1 MPARDKSVGRKKKN
15 NSDDEMRTARNQS
28 SPTPSVASSNG
39 TNASVNSSSS
49 LLMARHRSNY
59 EVDDLQNIRESCLSR
74 AQLRRSISFIDVSD
88 DGNITRHELLGAL
101 SSTDLSYPE
110 VQSLIRLLNPD
121 NAHECNLSD
130 VRKRLVQLLGD
141 KNMISPGTTKAN
153 LALRALI
160 KLLQQR
166 EDDATSF
173 DKFRLFKGLAV
184 SLFPCF
190 ATTWFT
196 KYVICNQACCGKNT
210 TSVFIPE
217 FFKSSNPYWSKTQ
230 WTALLSKLEHTTSK
244 ESNVRFGLSDV
255 VFKLEH
261 IRTKNEMRDRN
272 SDQIDRHKLPHS
284 YFIKFVTKIKMNDGR
299 LQTEKKTP
307 YRRQSHLDDNQKKC
321 IIEMQDDETIFTISG
336 LGNIYKALTCKIVPD
351 KIFDI
356 SDIPEGNENVE
367 KQMKK
372 NIARALGRSG
382 RNTFQVKGENKKS
395 LDKEEQKRLKRDYKI
410 AENDVKRAKKKNVS
424 AQQYLDDYG
433 RQLDENNLKDAR
445 QELKNTSWKLKE
457 MTKTADEANKCL
469 EEFSIQ
475 QLDQSNETNNSSIHI
490 FPPCIRESITV
501 KTTIDQKILEK
512 IIKSLEQMQHPENM
526 NIDATKLTT
535 DVLKDEKNE
544 EIHVTDFKKK
554 WDVGIWEMRLNCFP
568 RDPEEIHVDYQVDY
582 QNHLEGSEIVYQHE
596 TQSIEVF
603 EAGGRS
609 IPLVL
614 RLGDSDEDED
624 DGLAVPN
631 SSRSSGRTPSVY
643 DKCGPEE
650 ELEAR
655 GNYDNPMREIKKI
668 AQSVVRSQS
677 WSRMMFQKILIKISV
692 SVMLILCLIDRYEG
706 NEDRYDSFLKVNGTC
721 DVNQINQ
728 TSAKYGCFENIVS
741 IGEFTRVLVLFLFMS
756 ALNAYKNAW
765 NIPEISTKTKAMED
779 IEVEEEKFISM
790 LGEISTS
797 HSRIGI
803 HHKVVGY
810 IAPQLMAIVWSL
822 VPLYNR
828 AYRNTRRNSL
838 YYFTEYSPFV
848 YSNITQ
854 ASFIVQEHNK
864 NFKNLWF
871 GLVYFWP
878 TDGLRSVFSFFT
890 TNYKWS
896 ANGRLMESYKFMSY
910 EIAAVSWIGTSDF
923 KSWTHVD
930 QFTAFLCLLSV
941 SAILAEVVARF
952 CTVIWCYCWRKK
964 GWVDRIFDKI
974 FCRLFVA
981 INILLGR
988 IFVLIVR
995 NVEDSDATA
1004 NAPTHGSTAANTLLT
1019 SGSTA
1024 EEIIA
1029 SVLPAS
1035 SADPLTINSNQDG
1048 EQLTSVLFAG
1058 LLLQI
1063 YSNQGGDQLTSVLF
1077 AVLLLQ
1083 ISIVSNQGGDQLTS
1097 VLFAVLLLQISIV
1110 YYSKFYLSCSDKCFG
1125 SKTRSYDLVG
1135 CSCFRNIRSFAAT
1148 TLAILVP
1155 CALALALTV
1164 IRLFL
1169 NESTKHVLSLQMVSL
1184 ILCIVHFIIHLLNVQ
1199 LVDLKQLFFPI
1210 FNLQVLIWS
1219 PCILIYILTSTWCGV
1234 IHQSYHYFENLAEQF
1249 KIFTKASS
1257 HSSWYQFYR
1266 AFANKNETSSHVS
1279 IDRKKIEKKIRDSKS
1294 FDLTNPSDLT
1304 KWNKARDTLVASM
1317 TSGATTVNEINLK
1330 MHTCLTAIFLIISCL
1345 SSYILVLGKIKVG
1358 GQEDKN
1364 VYISSI
1370 DLNNF
1375 ATPDSFTAEFGWVF
1389 LSICSF
1395 FLVPMLNARYAVTRQ
1410 DTQQLELLKNTKTRV
1425 EIHGIE
1431 NEATQNSDEK
1441 NVGEIELGSRDRKLE
1456 LRTFLESLN
1465 LIEHLDRLVTDGVEC
1480 TEDLINHLS
1489 EEYLVVDLG
1498 IGKFKAKKL
1507 LANIKTK
1514 KMKDQTGVKIE
1525 ALDIIIKKVEDG
1537 SESLRPTI
1545 CEQDIWPLANR
1556 FAVGLITSLFG
1567 AYLLRVSN
1575 DEINVKEMWG

>member
-1 MPARDKSVGRKKKN
+1 MPRDKSVGRKKKN
-15 NSDDEMRTARNQS
+15 NSDDEMWTTRNQS

-39 TNASVNSSSS
+39 TNASVNSSTS

-59 EVDDLQNIRESCLSR
+59 EGDDLQNIQESCLSR

-101 SSTDLSYPE
+101 TSTDLSYPE
-110 VQSLIRLLNPD
+110 VHSLIRLLNPD
-121 NAHECNLSD
+121 NAPECNLSD

-141 KNMISPGTTKAN
+141 ENMISPGTTKAN

-173 DKFRLFKGLAV
+173 EWLRLFKGLAV

-210 TSVFIPE
+210 TSVFIPG
-217 FFKSSNPYWSKTQ
+217 FFNSSNPYWSKTQ
-230 WTALLSKLEHTTSK
+230 WAALLSELEHTTSK

-272 SDQIDRHKLPHS
+272 LDEIDRHKLPHS

-307 YRRQSHLDDNQKKC
+307 YRHQSHLDDNQKKC

-382 RNTFQVKGENKKS
+382 LNTFQVKGENKKS
-395 LDKEEQKRLKRDYKI
+395 LDKEELKRLKRVYKI

-475 QLDQSNETNNSSIHI
+475 QLDQSNETNNPSIH
-490 FPPCIRESITV
+490 

-614 RLGDSDEDED
+614 RLVESDEDED

-677 WSRMMFQKILIKISV
+677 WSRMMFQKILLKVSV

-728 TSAKYGCFENIVS
+728 LSAKYDCFENIVS

-838 YYFTEYSPFV
+838 YNVTKYSPF
-848 YSNITQ
+848 TQ
-854 ASFIVQEHNK
+854 ASFIVQEHNN
-864 NFKNLWF
+864 NFNNLWF
-871 GLVYFWP
+871 GFVYFWP

-890 TNYKWS
+890 TNYTGYGY
-896 ANGRLMESYKFMSY
+896 GRLMESYKFMSY

-923 KSWTHVD
+923 KSWTPVD

-964 GWVDRIFDKI
+964 DWVDRIFDKI

-1035 SADPLTINSNQDG
+1035 SADPLTINSNQ
-1048 EQLTSVLFAG
+1048 A
-1058 LLLQI
+1058 
-1063 YSNQGGDQLTSVLF
+1063 
-1077 AVLLLQ
+1077 
-1083 ISIVSNQGGDQLTS
+1083 GDQLTS

-1125 SKTRSYDLVG
+1125 SKTRSYDLIG
-1135 CSCFRNIRSFAAT
+1135 CSCFRNIKSFAAT

-1164 IRLFL
+1164 IRLLL
-1169 NESTKHVLSLQMVSL
+1169 NESTKHILSLQMVSL
-1184 ILCIVHFIIHLLNVQ
+1184 ILCIVHFSIHLLNVQ
-1199 LVDLKQLFFPI
+1199 LVDLKHISSNFYCTG
-1210 FNLQVLIWS
+1210 FNLVAV
-1219 PCILIYILTSTWCGV
+1219 YFD
-1234 IHQSYHYFENLAEQF
+1234 IH
-1249 KIFTKASS
+1249 
-1257 HSSWYQFYR
+1257 
-1266 AFANKNETSSHVS
+1266 
-1279 IDRKKIEKKIRDSKS
+1279 ID
-1294 FDLTNPSDLT
+1294 
-1304 KWNKARDTLVASM
+1304 
-1317 TSGATTVNEINLK
+1317 
-1330 MHTCLTAIFLIISCL
+1330 
-1345 SSYILVLGKIKVG
+1345 
-1358 GQEDKN
+1358 
-1364 VYISSI
+1364 
-1370 DLNNF
+1370 
-1375 ATPDSFTAEFGWVF
+1375 
-1389 LSICSF
+1389 
-1395 FLVPMLNARYAVTRQ
+1395 
-1410 DTQQLELLKNTKTRV
+1410 
-1425 EIHGIE
+1425 
-1431 NEATQNSDEK
+1431 
-1441 NVGEIELGSRDRKLE
+1441 
-1456 LRTFLESLN
+1456 
-1465 LIEHLDRLVTDGVEC
+1465 
-1480 TEDLINHLS
+1480 
-1489 EEYLVVDLG
+1489 
-1498 IGKFKAKKL
+1498 
-1507 LANIKTK
+1507 
-1514 KMKDQTGVKIE
+1514 
-1525 ALDIIIKKVEDG
+1525 
-1537 SESLRPTI
+1537 
-1545 CEQDIWPLANR
+1545 
-1556 FAVGLITSLFG
+1556 
-1567 AYLLRVSN
+1567 
-1575 DEINVKEMWG
+1575 

>member
-1 MPARDKSVGRKKKN
+1 P
-15 NSDDEMRTARNQS
+15 
-28 SPTPSVASSNG
+28 
-39 TNASVNSSSS
+39 
-49 LLMARHRSNY
+49 
-59 EVDDLQNIRESCLSR
+59 
-74 AQLRRSISFIDVSD
+74 
-88 DGNITRHELLGAL
+88 
-101 SSTDLSYPE
+101 
-110 VQSLIRLLNPD
+110 
-121 NAHECNLSD
+121 ECNLSD

-210 TSVFIPE
+210 TSVFIPG

-230 WTALLSKLEHTTSK
+230 WAALLSELEHTTSK

-336 LGNIYKALTCKIVPD
+336 LGNIYEALTCKIVPD

-475 QLDQSNETNNSSIHI
+475 QLDQSNEANNPSIH
-490 FPPCIRESITV
+490 R
-501 KTTIDQKILEK
+501 TTIDQKILEK
-512 IIKSLEQMQHPENM
+512 IIKSLEQMKHPENM
-526 NIDATKLTT
+526 NIDATELTT

-614 RLGDSDEDED
+614 RLGESDEDED

-692 SVMLILCLIDRYEG
+692 SVMLMLCLIDRYEG
-706 NEDRYDSFLKVNGTC
+706 NEDRYDAFLKVNGTC
-721 DVNQINQ
+721 DINQINQ
-728 TSAKYGCFENIVS
+728 TSAKYDCFENIVS

-838 YYFTEYSPFV
+838 YNVTKYSLFQTLPFGHFGPLHA
-848 YSNITQ
+848 SH
-854 ASFIVQEHNK
+854 SFIVQNHTMG
-864 NFKNLWF
+864 FKNLWIHE
-871 GLVYFWP
+871 
-878 TDGLRSVFSFFT
+878 
-890 TNYKWS
+890 K
-896 ANGRLMESYKFMSY
+896 LMESYTFMSY
-910 EIAAVSWIGTSDF
+910 EIAAVS
-923 KSWTHVD
+923 
-930 QFTAFLCLLSV
+930 
-941 SAILAEVVARF
+941 
-952 CTVIWCYCWRKK
+952 
-964 GWVDRIFDKI
+964 
-974 FCRLFVA
+974 
-981 INILLGR
+981 
-988 IFVLIVR
+988 
-995 NVEDSDATA
+995 
-1004 NAPTHGSTAANTLLT
+1004 
-1019 SGSTA
+1019 
-1024 EEIIA
+1024 
-1029 SVLPAS
+1029 
-1035 SADPLTINSNQDG
+1035 
-1048 EQLTSVLFAG
+1048 
-1058 LLLQI
+1058 
-1063 YSNQGGDQLTSVLF
+1063 
-1077 AVLLLQ
+1077 
-1083 ISIVSNQGGDQLTS
+1083 
-1097 VLFAVLLLQISIV
+1097 
-1110 YYSKFYLSCSDKCFG
+1110 
-1125 SKTRSYDLVG
+1125 
-1135 CSCFRNIRSFAAT
+1135 
-1148 TLAILVP
+1148 
-1155 CALALALTV
+1155 
-1164 IRLFL
+1164 
-1169 NESTKHVLSLQMVSL
+1169 
-1184 ILCIVHFIIHLLNVQ
+1184 
-1199 LVDLKQLFFPI
+1199 
-1210 FNLQVLIWS
+1210 
-1219 PCILIYILTSTWCGV
+1219 
-1234 IHQSYHYFENLAEQF
+1234 
-1249 KIFTKASS
+1249 
-1257 HSSWYQFYR
+1257 
-1266 AFANKNETSSHVS
+1266 
-1279 IDRKKIEKKIRDSKS
+1279 
-1294 FDLTNPSDLT
+1294 
-1304 KWNKARDTLVASM
+1304 
-1317 TSGATTVNEINLK
+1317 
-1330 MHTCLTAIFLIISCL
+1330 
-1345 SSYILVLGKIKVG
+1345 
-1358 GQEDKN
+1358 
-1364 VYISSI
+1364 
-1370 DLNNF
+1370 
-1375 ATPDSFTAEFGWVF
+1375 
-1389 LSICSF
+1389 
-1395 FLVPMLNARYAVTRQ
+1395 
-1410 DTQQLELLKNTKTRV
+1410 
-1425 EIHGIE
+1425 
-1431 NEATQNSDEK
+1431 
-1441 NVGEIELGSRDRKLE
+1441 
-1456 LRTFLESLN
+1456 
-1465 LIEHLDRLVTDGVEC
+1465 
-1480 TEDLINHLS
+1480 
-1489 EEYLVVDLG
+1489 
-1498 IGKFKAKKL
+1498 
-1507 LANIKTK
+1507 
-1514 KMKDQTGVKIE
+1514 
-1525 ALDIIIKKVEDG
+1525 
-1537 SESLRPTI
+1537 
-1545 CEQDIWPLANR
+1545 
-1556 FAVGLITSLFG
+1556 
-1567 AYLLRVSN
+1567 
-1575 DEINVKEMWG
+1575 